1 MIRIDRVRRA
11 GAIAALLPLP
21 LLFSHPAVAAD
32 SADASAAA
40 APAAAA
46 AADGGDDNKIAE
58 IVVTAQRREEK
69 LQKVPIAVT
78 AMDSKQIENRG
89 IQNVGDL
96 SALAPGLQ
104 ISKTASNTTISQIT
118 IRGLSQINPAIYWDP
133 AVGVYV
139 DGVYI
144 GKAQG
149 GIFDIVDLER
159 VEVLRGPQ
167 GTLYGRNTL
176 AGAINLI
183 TRRPSGEFG
192 GSASLEVGNYNAI
205 TEKASID
212 LPKIGIVSMSLA
224 ARQEQRD
231 GWVKTSNDSSTSKL
245 NDRNNNGLRFAADFD
260 FAPDVLGEYRYDRSI
275 TNQTPNWDQL
285 YHVDNNLGYPGFDG
299 YASHDRLKHADLDAP
314 MFEKAHISGHAFTL
328 NWTLDDINTLK
339 SITGYRKLSWDD
351 SLDLDGS
358 PYDIAF
364 TQRFTKYHQISQDLQ
379 WLGHTDQLNWVGGL
393 YYFGDNGGT
402 NNPQHFFSHSSNY
415 DSSYSTKTHAGS
427 VYGQLDYKP
436 IDPLTLSA
444 GLRYTREKKELAR
457 TFGCNSPFY
466 PECTNSDPA
475 AFNYL
480 IPAGTGAQKTF
491 HATTPMASVAW
502 QFTPDL
508 NAYLRYAEGFKS
520 GGFNGEFSD
529 PTLSSA
535 DNVAETQTPFKP
547 EKQRSYELGTKS
559 TWLDQ
564 RIVLNA
570 AVYYNKAKDLQE
582 SIFLGSGAAA
592 SSVRNAG
599 KATIYGAELE
609 GQVALWAGSRLG
621 FNYAY
626 LHTKYDEF
634 IDGGADVADNRA
646 FVHAPKNTANLYL
659 DMRLAQ
665 LGWAELRG
673 MVDYAYTDAF
683 YTYAYQLT
691 GPSDAGYDPSKQVAS
706 DAKVPSTGLLN
717 LRLSLSKVK
726 LGDAASGELA
736 LWCRNVTDKDSPTNF
751 IDFGPAFGS
760 LTVANFNDPRTFGV
774 TGVVRW

>member
-1 MIRIDRVRRA
+1 MIQIDRKRHA
-11 GAIAALLPLP
+11 GAIVALLPLP
-21 LLFSHPAVAAD
+21 LLFSHPAIAQDAAT
-32 SADASAAA
+32 AAPPATPATQAA
-40 APAAAA
+40 APATR
-46 AADGGDDNKIAE
+46 ADTTDDGKIAE

-69 LQKVPIAVT
+69 LQEVPIAVT
-78 AMDSKQIENRG
+78 AMDAKQIESRG

-104 ISKTASNTTISQIT
+104 ISKTASNSTISQIT

-183 TRRPSGEFG
+183 TKRPSGEFG
-192 GSASLEVGNYNAI
+192 GSASLEAGNYGALM
-205 TEKASID
+205 TKASVD

-231 GWVKTSNDSSTSKL
+231 GWVKTSDDSSTNKL
-245 NDRNNNGLRFAADFD
+245 NNRNNNGLRFAADFD
-260 FAPDVLGEYRYDRSI
+260 FAPNLLGEYRYDRS
-275 TNQTPNWDQL
+275 TTDQTPNWDQL
-285 YHVDNNLGYPGFDG
+285 YHIDSDLGYTGLDG
-299 YASHDRLKHADLDAP
+299 YASHKRLKHADLDAP
-314 MFEKAHISGHAFTL
+314 MFEKAKISGHAFTL
-328 NWTLDDINTLK
+328 NWDMDDVNTFK
-339 SITGYRKLSWDD
+339 SITGYRQLKWDD

-358 PYDIAF
+358 PYDVAF

-379 WLGHTDQLNWVGGL
+379 WLGHTEKLNWVGGL
-393 YYFGDNGGT
+393 YYFGDNGST
-402 NNPQHFFSHSSNY
+402 NNPQHFFSGAANY

-427 VYGQLDYKP
+427 VYGQVDYKP
-436 IDPLTLSA
+436 IDPLTLTA
-444 GLRYTREKKELAR
+444 GLRYTQEKKELSR
-457 TFGCNSPFY
+457 TFGFVG
-466 PECTNSDPA
+466 SDP
-475 AFNYL
+475 YL
-480 IPAGTGAQKTF
+480 IPAGTSAEKTF
-491 HATTPMASVAW
+491 HATTPMASLAW
-502 QFTPDL
+502 QFTPNL
-508 NAYLRYAEGFKS
+508 NTYFRYAEGFKS

-535 DNVAETQTPFKP
+535 DNVTETQTPFKP
-547 EKQRSYELGTKS
+547 EKQRSFELGTKS
-559 TWLDQ
+559 MWLDQ
-564 RIVLNA
+564 RVVLNA

-599 KATIYGAELE
+599 KATIYGAEIE
-609 GQVALWAGSRLG
+609 GQIALWAGSRLG

-634 IDGGADVADNRA
+634 IDAGVDVADNRA
-646 FVHAPKNTANLYL
+646 FVHAPKNSANLFL
-659 DMRLAQ
+659 DMRLAR
-665 LGWAELRG
+665 LGWADLRG
-673 MVDYAYTDAF
+673 LIDYAYTDSF

-691 GPSDAGYDPSKQVAS
+691 GPGDAGFDPSKQVAD

-717 LRLSLSKVK
+717 MRLSLSNMRV
-726 LGDAASGELA
+726 GDTATAELA
-736 LWCRNVTDKDSPTNF
+736 VWCRNVTDEDAPTNF
-751 IDFGPAFGS
+751 IDFGPSFGS

-774 TGVVRW
+774 TGTVRW